1 MPRYSNMFA
10 PLGFILAFLAVWQGA
25 VSFSGIEAWL
35 LPSPARVLETL
46 WEMLPLLLT
55 HSRSTLLAAVSGLLA
70 AVLLALLLAVLMDLS
85 PWLRRGMYPLLVL
98 SQTVPIISIAP
109 LLLIW
114 FGLGLLPKVVVVALV
129 CFFPVAV
136 SMAEGMESA
145 DPGMVSMMRVMGAG
159 RWQVIRL
166 VRLPAALPSFFSGL
180 KIAGTYAVMGA
191 VIGEWLGSGSGLGVY
206 MTRASH
212 SYQLDRVFAA
222 IVVISSVSLLLFSA
236 ITLLARLAMP
246 WYYKERSNDDV

>member
-1 MPRYSNMFA
+1 MSRYSSVIA
-10 PLGFILAFLAVWQGA
+10 PAAFMLMFLAAWQGA
-25 VSFSGIEAWL
+25 VAFSGIQAWL
-35 LPSPARVLETL
+35 LPSPAAVLETM
-46 WEMLPLLLT
+46 WEMLPVLVM
-55 HSRSTLLAAVSGLLA
+55 HSQSTLLAAVSGLLA
-70 AVLLALLLAVLMDLS
+70 AVLLAVLLSVIMDLS
-85 PWLRRGMYPLLVL
+85 PWFKRGMYPLLVF

-114 FGLGLLPKVVVVALV
+114 FGLGLFPKVVVVALV

-136 SMAEGMESA
+136 SMVEGLESA
-145 DPGMVSMMRVMGAG
+145 DPGMINMLRAMGSS
-159 RWQVIRL
+159 RWGIIRI

-191 VIGEWLGSGSGLGVY
+191 VIGEWLGASSGLGVY

-222 IVVISSVSLLLFSA
+222 IVVISLVSLMLFFTV
-236 ITLLARLAMP
+236 TLLARLTMP
-246 WYYKERSNDDV
+246 WYYKERSNDHV